1 MPVHSVEGQL
11 RCVLGSDLFR
21 NLFSLMHD
29 YIAKLPLCR
38 RALAG
43 QTGAFLQPAVP
54 FVIHA
59 LASGGAFTLGLAGAQ
74 VTSVQLLFSRLFILQ
89 SSFART

>member
-1 MPVHSVEGQL
+1 MPVHSVEGRL
-11 RCVLGSDLFR
+11 RCVLAIICSAITSVLFIITV
-21 NLFSLMHD
+21 N
-29 YIAKLPLCR
+29 LPLCR

-43 QTGAFLQPAVP
+43 QTGALLEPAVP

-74 VTSVQLLFSRLFILQ
+74 VSVVQLLFLCLFT
-89 SSFART
+89 S

>member
-21 NLFSLMHD
+21 NLFSLMHHS
-29 YIAKLPLCR
+29 IAKVPLCR

-54 FVIHA
+54 FVVHA
-59 LASGGAFTLGLAGAQ
+59 LASSGAFTLGLAGAQ
-74 VTSVQLLFSRLFILQ
+74 VKLVQLLISLISHQ
-89 SSFART
+89 HI

>member
-1 MPVHSVEGQL
+1 V
-11 RCVLGSDLFR
+11 RLGKRLVPQ
-21 NLFSLMHD
+21 SLQSYDD

-74 VTSVQLLFSRLFILQ
+74 VTLVQLLFSRLFILQ